1 MNIIGR
7 IDILD
12 FPELN
17 LKDIDIKVD
26 TGAYTSTIHCHEI
39 KEVELNGVKHIEFKL
54 LDSTHDQY
62 DDKVFTVKNY
72 KIKSIKS
79 SFGDVE
85 QRYIINTTIVVFENE
100 YPIKL
105 SLSERSD
112 MKFPVLIGR
121 RFLNKQFIVDTS
133 LKNLSYKLKQKSEK

>member
-1 MNIIGR
+1 MSIVGR
-7 IDILD
+7 IDKLD

-17 LKDIDIKVD
+17 LIDIDIKVD

-39 KEVELNGVKHIEFKL
+39 KEVELDGVNYIEFRL
-54 LDSTHDQY
+54 LDATHAQY

-112 MKFPVLIGR
+112 MKYPVLIGR

-133 LKNLSYKLKQKSEK
+133 LKNLSFKLKQKSKK